1 MAVCG
6 EGGPAQLACRSRLL
20 LWAAQP
26 MVRAM
31 FRRGVPVAAS
41 ILALT
46 LSACG
51 IDVRADAAQGIAR
64 FLDAVRR
71 DDRKAFE
78 VAIDRPA
85 LRADLRDQLA
95 DLGRAKG
102 IDIEGGPSEF
112 ALDRMI
118 TPEAF
123 RLVSARNGEPVPFA
137 PSAAQVALLMTVK
150 DKAHVCLGD
159 AAGQR
164 CALAFAKR
172 GGTWRL
178 TAMRATELKVVALPP
193 PPAVKQR

>member
-1 MAVCG
+1 
-6 EGGPAQLACRSRLL
+6 
-20 LWAAQP
+20 
-26 MVRAM
+26 M
-31 FRRGVPVAAS
+31 FRRRVFLAAS
-41 ILALT
+41 AL
-46 LSACG
+46 LPALCACSL
-51 IDVRADAAQGIAR
+51 DVRADAAQGIAR

-78 VAIDRPA
+78 AAIDRPA

-95 DLGRAKG
+95 DLGRAKDLD
-102 IDIEGGPSEF
+102 IDGGPSEF

-123 RLVSARNGEPVPFA
+123 RLVSARSGAPLPMA

-150 DKAHVCLGD
+150 DKRHVCLGD

-164 CALAFAKR
+164 CALAFAKTH
-172 GGTWRL
+172 GTWRL

-193 PPAVKQR
+193 PPAPKQR

>member
-1 MAVCG
+1 MLRRRVF
-6 EGGPAQLACRSRLL
+6 R
-20 LWAAQP
+20 AA
-26 MVRAM
+26 
-31 FRRGVPVAAS
+31 AA
-41 ILALT
+41 LALA
-46 LSACG
+46 LPLALGACG

-71 DDRKAFE
+71 GDRAAFE
-78 VAIDRPA
+78 KAIDRPA

-95 DLGRAKG
+95 DLGRAKD

-123 RLVSARNGEPVPFA
+123 RLVSAHSGEPLPIA

-150 DKAHVCLGD
+150 DKTHVCLGD

-172 GGTWRL
+172 DGVWRL

-193 PPAVKQR
+193 PPAPAAKPR